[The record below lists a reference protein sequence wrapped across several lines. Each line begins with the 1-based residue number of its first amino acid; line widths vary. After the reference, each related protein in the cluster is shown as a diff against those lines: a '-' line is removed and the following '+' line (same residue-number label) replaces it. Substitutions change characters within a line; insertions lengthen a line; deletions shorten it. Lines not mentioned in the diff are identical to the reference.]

1 MDAIST
7 AAAFKSFRSKAKK
20 VCSPNQLS
28 NDSSIGKGK
37 WKLNLTVIPL
47 ALMVYEVVI
56 INEVGLGQGMLI
68 G

>member
-7 AAAFKSFRSKAKK
+7 AAAFKIR
-20 VCSPNQLS
+20 SPNQLS
-28 NDSSIGKGK
+28 NDSRIGKGK
-37 WKLNLTVIPL
+37 WKLNLTIIPL
-47 ALMVYEVVI
+47 SLMGYEVVI